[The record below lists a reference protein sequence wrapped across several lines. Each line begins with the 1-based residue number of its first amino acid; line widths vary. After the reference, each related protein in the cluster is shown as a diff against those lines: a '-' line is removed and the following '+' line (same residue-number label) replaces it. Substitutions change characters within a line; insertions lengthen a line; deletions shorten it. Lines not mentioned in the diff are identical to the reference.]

1 MTGTPGDQG
10 KDLAA
15 GEMDLGNKKP
25 GFKAGS
31 CCKSCKGLFPV
42 IWFVSSDVLTEW
54 DCIVVP
60 NVFFFSYVSL
70 TMSNAG

>member
-25 GFKAGS
+25 GLEAGS
-31 CCKSCKGLFPV
+31 GV
-42 IWFVSSDVLTEW
+42 GW
-54 DCIVVP
+54 
-60 NVFFFSYVSL
+60 
-70 TMSNAG
+70 